1 MNFRKELTKIR
12 EEKKKLKAGY
22 EKSMNE
28 ILNQV
33 LQFFRT
39 SKETD
44 FPEETEILFAAD
56 IQHRVFGR
64 VYEEKKIEK
73 SPDFLLDT
81 KTKEEAF
88 MVLLFLED
96 KFKSEG
102 FELLNETNVARDGCF
117 SVIIKL

>member
-33 LQFFRT
+33 LEYFRKN
-39 SKETD
+39 KETD
-44 FPEETEILFAAD
+44 FPEKTEILFAVDA
-56 IQHRVFGR
+56 QHRVFGR
-64 VYEEKKIEK
+64 VYEGKKIDKAPE
-73 SPDFLLDT
+73 FLLET
-81 KTKEEAF
+81 KTREEAL
-88 MVLLFLED
+88 MVLIFLED

-102 FELLNETNVARDGCF
+102 FELLNETCVARDNCF